1 MARQLGMIS
10 HPSLT
15 PKTDLSPD
23 DMEMITVK
31 GLGSSCIPGLLK
43 SGWKNLATGTIGLNL
58 AADNARVLTAN
69 LYLLGRLHKTDQECT
84 SAPVSKFWP
93 NMDPKIELR
102 LPLDKLQQFMFDAT
116 LHSGYVDSS
125 AVPHEFVNTD
135 TDSPVS
141 LDEFKALGGS
151 GFCLRAF
158 THMTTGIWL
167 KLQIG
172 IYPMAKADLMETFPY
187 AKNVLFP
194 GLQLVSRNISMLP
207 SAKMDY
213 GLPFLPFVQKGS
225 DAPFPQVSS
234 FAIRTAMTAL
244 LQTGVTPKMSKDAS
258 YLANKWQKL
267 RELGTKGEDSLTASS
282 TAAATWPDALPSP
295 DPDLVHEGSDLE
307 GKYLKFSLPN
317 SRRFLP
323 ERKNAF
329 SFLYTIPRPS
339 A

>member
-1 MARQLGMIS
+1 
-10 HPSLT
+10 
-15 PKTDLSPD
+15 
-23 DMEMITVK
+23 
-31 GLGSSCIPGLLK
+31 
-43 SGWKNLATGTIGLNL
+43 
-58 AADNARVLTAN
+58 
-69 LYLLGRLHKTDQECT
+69 
-84 SAPVSKFWP
+84 
-93 NMDPKIELR
+93 MDPKIELR

-158 THMTTGIWL
+158 THMMTGIWL